1 MGAATM
7 DIPARDEEH
16 RVWQT
21 YARSYDRILPILP
34 FYQEVVSRHVSALS
48 KPGIRRVIDVG
59 AGTGNVAIKLATNGL
74 DVVAMDNCRE
84 MLDQLRNKTR
94 VDIPGVVTMV
104 EHDAASLSAW
114 TDATFDGATVLL
126 ALFAMRQARR
136 ALMEIIRVVRPG
148 GLLVV
153 TETKKQF
160 QLQPLL
166 DFVAEFLLNEGLY
179 ESFREDWD
187 RVRNANVRLDPGR
200 REARLS
206 AEEIEQT
213 LRQSGF
219 RITDVKD
226 SHLGQCETI
235 WAEKAVSKP

>member
-1 MGAATM
+1 M
-7 DIPARDEEH
+7 DTLARDEEH
-16 RVWQT
+16 RVWQM

-59 AGTGNVAIKLATNGL
+59 AGTGNVAIKLAANGL
-74 DVVAMDNCRE
+74 DVVAVDNCRE
-84 MLDQLRNKTR
+84 MLDQLRAKTGA
-94 VDIPGVVTMV
+94 DILGVVTMV

-114 TDATFDGATVLL
+114 ADATFDGATVLL
-126 ALFAMRQARR
+126 ALFAMRQSRR
-136 ALMEIIRVVRPG
+136 ALREIMRVVRPG

-153 TETKKQF
+153 TETKKHF

-166 DFVAEFLLNEGLY
+166 EFVAEFLLKEGLY
-179 ESFREDWD
+179 ESLRDDWD
-187 RVRNANVRLDPGR
+187 RVRNSNVRLDPGR
-200 REARLS
+200 REERLS

-213 LRQSGF
+213 LRKSGF
-219 RITDVKD
+219 RITDVRD

-235 WAEKAVSKP
+235 WAEKAAAKA

>member
-1 MGAATM
+1 M
-7 DIPARDEEH
+7 DIPARDDEH

-21 YARSYDRILPILP
+21 YARSYDRILPLLP
-34 FYQEVVSRHVSALS
+34 FYQEVVSRHVCALS

-59 AGTGNVAIKLATNGL
+59 AGTGNVAVKLAANGL
-74 DVVAMDNCRE
+74 DVVAVDNCRE
-84 MLDQLRNKTR
+84 MLDQLRDKLEAG
-94 VDIPGVVTMV
+94 IPGVVTMV
-104 EHDAASLSAW
+104 EQDAASLGAW
-114 TDATFDGATVLL
+114 ADATFDGVTVLL
-126 ALFAMRQARR
+126 ALFAMRHSRR
-136 ALMEIIRVVRPG
+136 SLGEIMRVLRPG

-153 TETKKQF
+153 TETKKHF

-166 DFVAEFLLNEGLY
+166 EFVAGYLLNARLHENL
-179 ESFREDWD
+179 RDDWD
-187 RVRNANVRLDPGR
+187 RVRNANIRLDPGR
-200 REARLS
+200 REERLS

-235 WAEKAVSKP
+235 WAEKAAAKA